1 MGLPPS
7 FQEDLR
13 EEMAHP
19 VRVGIV
25 GAGFA
30 ANLHANAFR
39 RIGDID
45 VELVAVAA
53 LPRTSAEAF
62 AHRHG
67 IPFACGD
74 ARALIAREDLNL
86 VDLCVPNH
94 LHEPFALAA
103 AQAGKHVICEKPLT
117 GYFGGQEASVP
128 VGATPR
134 KIMMSEALASAE
146 RMLRAAEEN
155 DVRLMY
161 AENWL
166 YSPAVVK
173 ASRLAEAS
181 GGTIL
186 EIRAQECHSG
196 SHATYAKSWARSGGG
211 ALIRLAPHPI
221 GVALWL
227 KLQEGL
233 RRDGMPIGA
242 ESVLADVGDLS
253 KVGSFKDE
261 EARYLV
267 DDWEDVEN
275 WSTVIISFTDGT
287 RALIQASDVV
297 LGGMED
303 TLQLL
308 LSNCRIDCDMT
319 HSGLVRAFAPNAQ
332 VFGQEYIMEKL
343 STKAGW
349 SYPSVDEEYLLGYP
363 QEIRDFVEC
372 VAFGR
377 DPRSSGT
384 LGLQVVQVIY
394 AAYQSAEEGRRI
406 SLD

>member
-1 MGLPPS
+1 
-7 FQEDLR
+7 
-13 EEMAHP
+13 MAES
-19 VRVGIV
+19 VRVGIL
-25 GAGFA
+25 GAGFS
-30 ANLHANAFR
+30 ANLHANAYR
-39 RIGDID
+39 RIRDID
-45 VELVAVAA
+45 VEIVAVAA
-53 LPRTSAEAF
+53 LPQESAEAF
-62 AHRHG
+62 AHKHG

-74 ARALIAREDLNL
+74 AGEVIGRKDLNL

-94 LHEPFALAA
+94 LHEEFVSAA
-103 AQAGKHVICEKPLT
+103 AQAGKHIICEKPLT
-117 GYFGGQEASVP
+117 GYFGGKEASVP

-134 KIMMSEALASAE
+134 KIMLSEALASAD
-146 RMLRAAEEN
+146 RIIRAAADN
-155 DVRLMY
+155 NVRLMY

-166 YSPAVVK
+166 YSPAVEK

-196 SHATYAKSWARSGGG
+196 SHASYAKSWARSGGG

-227 KLQEGL
+227 KQQEGL
-233 RRDGMPIGA
+233 RRDGMPIGV

-253 KVGSFKDE
+253 KVGSFQGE
-261 EARYLV
+261 GTRYLV

-275 WSTVIISFTDGT
+275 WSVVIISFTDGT
-287 RALIQASDVV
+287 RALIQASDTV

-303 TLQLL
+303 TLQLF

-332 VFGQEYIMEKL
+332 VFGEEYIMEKL

-349 SYPSVDEEYLLGYP
+349 SYPSIDEEYLLGYP

-372 VAFGR
+372 VAFCR
-377 DPRSSGT
+377 DPRCGGT